1 MNHPHQAYLDEFKIA
16 IDKMVPLTPPE
27 LVKEAKE
34 LHKQLS
40 ENPHTTAQQIHKALT
55 MIGFKE
61 FPYRKAYEELCASD
75 EEQRLQRL
83 VFERVDDKVR
93 KKLQEITKHGIIL
106 EDYIKSPLFEEQLKK
121 LADKDEK
128 WRTEIESVAERLE
141 EGWSIVERDPR
152 EEEIVKELEY
162 WNTVLND
169 IEA

>member
-1 MNHPHQAYLDEFKIA
+1 
-16 IDKMVPLTPPE
+16 
-27 LVKEAKE
+27 
-34 LHKQLS
+34 
-40 ENPHTTAQQIHKALT
+40 
-55 MIGFKE
+55 MI
-61 FPYRKAYEELCASD
+61 
-75 EEQRLQRL
+75 
-83 VFERVDDKVR
+83 
-93 KKLQEITKHGIIL
+93 
-106 EDYIKSPLFEEQLKK
+106 EQLKK